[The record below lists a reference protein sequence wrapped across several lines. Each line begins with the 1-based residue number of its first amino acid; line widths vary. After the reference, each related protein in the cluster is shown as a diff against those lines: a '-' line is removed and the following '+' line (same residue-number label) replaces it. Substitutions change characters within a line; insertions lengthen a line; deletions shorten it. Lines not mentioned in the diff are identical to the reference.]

1 MRLINIRRVV
11 AAAHSVFRHLF
22 TLDNFHFDLIFDEL
36 AQVEVT
42 RVQIRHNL
50 FEDRI
55 RYVVYGQC
63 ILL

>member
-11 AAAHSVFRHLF
+11 AAAHSIFRHLF

-55 RYVVYGQC
+55 R
-63 ILL
+63 